1 MMMRRA
7 SLNRRFG
14 VLFIICVW
22 LAGCAE
28 LAYRHM
34 NDPSRDVWQKPKEV
48 IEKLAIKPGSRVAD
62 LGAGGGYFTW
72 HLAGAVGPEG
82 IVYAVEIDEIALG
95 IIKKEMTSRGITNVV
110 PVHAESGDAKLP
122 EPV

>member
-1 MMMRRA
+1 MMMKRA
-7 SLNRRFG
+7 SLNRCFG
-14 VLFIICVW
+14 ALVIVCLW
-22 LAGCAE
+22 LSGCAE

-34 NDPSRDVWQKPKEV
+34 SDPSRDAWQKPKEV

-95 IIKKEMTSRGITNVV
+95 ILREEMRS
-110 PVHAESGDAKLP
+110 
-122 EPV
+122 